1 MELYDI
7 LLCVEPIK
15 YPHTGDHIRNTI
27 VDKLK
32 SLGLDNKVKFAI
44 TDNGSNMVKAIREWN
59 GIPCSAHTLQL
70 CVIRGLKKINLY
82 LKRYKKLNEFFSSPK
97 QNERLEVTQRELAAR
112 QEQQVNDQ
120 RNTNSNDFTLNQQV
134 SDQQYINS
142 NDLTLNQEVE
152 KAVYT
157 PLQILRT
164 INDCKTY

>member
-70 CVIRGLKKINLY
+70 CVIRGLKKIKLVKEKFN
-82 LKRYKKLNEFFSSPK
+82 KKNSH
-97 QNERLEVTQRELAAR
+97 RVTR
-112 QEQQVNDQ
+112 
-120 RNTNSNDFTLNQQV
+120 
-134 SDQQYINS
+134 I
-142 NDLTLNQEVE
+142 
-152 KAVYT
+152 
-157 PLQILRT
+157 
-164 INDCKTY
+164 